1 MDQVKYLKLE
11 KHVKNGTI
19 RSNGGGGKRSSIL
32 KYNSNVPPCTPY
44 IFFENLSKI
53 ILRSPWYMIATK
65 LFCTADL
72 VIFGERLST
81 EKH

>member
-19 RSNGGGGKRSSIL
+19 RSNGGGGKRFSIL
-32 KYNSNVPPCTPY
+32 KYSSNVSPGTPY

-53 ILRSPWYMIATK
+53 IL
-65 LFCTADL
+65 
-72 VIFGERLST
+72 
-81 EKH
+81 